1 MDCILDEFAAAQP
14 NQQQSQQ
21 QQQHQDLPSNSQP
34 FLSQPLDSPASNRG
48 EHSFFTNNTQI
59 SQITTDDTVVNR
71 RLFGTPLSNNNASNR
86 IASTPFAGRPV
97 DTPNPY
103 RFRFDDGEDFEFE
116 NNLPPPMDYMENSQ
130 QQPRKRRLDDLFGD
144 IDDIL
149 REENRVQVFYS
160 EDIEENAKKKARSEE
175 EMDKA
180 LIDRILAARAEF
192 QARSSQLKK
201 QSKLQELEALHKFK
215 ARNLSETYPQW
226 PCIPV
231 VCNDRDRIYVRMHSE
246 DFETNQLNELTLR
259 RRNQQL
265 LGNTTEDIWNEA
277 QRIVENR
284 MTTASEQTQMANR
297 LSEIDQVIITS
308 DSNPNAGRLWV
319 EKYRPKGYF
328 DLLSDE
334 STNRSLL
341 TWLKMWDKVVFNRY
355 DT

>member
-1 MDCILDEFAAAQP
+1 MDFIIDEFTAAQS
-14 NQQQSQQ
+14 NQPQQ
-21 QQQHQDLPSNSQP
+21 QQPVSNSQP
-34 FLSQPLDSPASNRG
+34 QSQPMLSQPFASATDSPAPNRG
-48 EHSFFTNNTQI
+48 EHSFFTNNTQL
-59 SQITTDDTVVNR
+59 SQITTDDPVVNR
-71 RLFGTPLSNNNASNR
+71 RLFGTPLNSNNASNR
-86 IASTPFAGRPV
+86 MASTPFVGQTM

-103 RFRFDDGEDFEFE
+103 RFRFDDGDDFEFE
-116 NNLPPPMDYMENSQ
+116 NNLPPPMDQNPHQ
-130 QQPRKRRLDDLFGD
+130 HRKRRLDDLFGN

-149 REENRVQVFYS
+149 QEENRVQVFYS

-175 EMDKA
+175 ETDKA

-201 QSKLQELEALHKFK
+201 HSKLQELEALHKFK

-246 DFETNQLNELTLR
+246 EFEKNQLNELSLR
-259 RRNQQL
+259 RRHQQL
-265 LGNTTEDIWNEA
+265 LGNSTEDIWNEA
-277 QRIVENR
+277 QKIVEKR
-284 MTTASEQTQMANR
+284 MTAAAAEQTQVANQM
-297 LSEIDQVIITS
+297 SEIDEVIIINEF
-308 DSNPNAGRLWV
+308 NPSAGKLWV

-341 TWLKMWDKVVFNRY
+341 TWLKMWDKVVFNR
-355 DT
+355 